1 MTDPKASPKAP
12 PLVIFDLDGTLVD
25 TAPDLTGS
33 LNHCLA
39 RRAMAPVTLDMVRP
53 YAGHGS
59 RAMLKAAY
67 GWAAKDLDE
76 DEIEDQVAC
85 FLSFYEDNIARHSLP
100 FPGAVDAL
108 DRLHDAGLLLA
119 ICTNKSERLAR
130 LLLDSLGLSTR
141 FAAIAGFDTFAARK
155 PDAIH
160 ITGTIERAGGSV
172 TCAMMIG
179 DTQTDTSA
187 ARNAGIPSILM
198 GFGYDAN
205 AQARAEATHIV
216 DGYDAVTPELLHK
229 LWREHALAG

>member
-1 MTDPKASPKAP
+1 MTVSTAAPLAP
-12 PLVIFDLDGTLVD
+12 PIAIFDLDGTLVD

-53 YAGHGS
+53 FAGHGS

-67 GWAAKDLDE
+67 GWAARDLGEDELDE
-76 DEIEDQVAC
+76 QVAC
-85 FLSFYEDNIARHSLP
+85 FLSFYEANIARHSLP

-108 DRLHDAGLLLA
+108 DRLQEAGFVLA
-119 ICTNKSERLAR
+119 VCTNKSERLAR
-130 LLLDSLGLSTR
+130 LLLDSLGLSAR

-160 ITGTIERAGGSV
+160 ITGTIKQAGGNPARAV
-172 TCAMMIG
+172 LIG
-179 DTQTDTSA
+179 DTRTDTSA
-187 ARNAGIPSILM
+187 ALNAGIPSILL

-205 AQARAEATHIV
+205 AEARAEASHVADDYAT
-216 DGYDAVTPELLHK
+216 VTPQLVHK
-229 LWREHALAG
+229 LWQEHAITG